1 MRLAIRMTM
10 SVGLSAALLFGGAGA
25 WQLRQE
31 EADLHAAARSEA
43 MLLGRALQIGFRN
56 ALRDLQLE
64 DVEETLEV
72 LQRVDPEVEIFVFDE
87 TGIVAGNSRGAVANE
102 RTHRVSA
109 RARDATEPIIEFDAS
124 RDPEYLV
131 LGLRLREEEPH
142 GASAIVVEKPL
153 TELRRDVDATRR
165 DIVATIVFFVLAVAG
180 LTWGLSRR
188 YVGLPLE
195 NLITNMRRVRA
206 GQLDVAFD
214 GRDSDEVGATH
225 REFEE
230 LVRTLE
236 NTRQRADQELEA
248 RHRLERGLQ
257 HADKLITLGQLSAV
271 LAHEI
276 GSPLQILEGRA
287 RSLLKTPDKQ
297 SVERVVPVIVE
308 QTERITRI
316 VQQLLEITRKRSPVR
331 GPVDLTKAAQSV
343 VDLLELEARRNQVRV
358 VLRSSGDTTLQADA
372 DQLQQIVLN
381 LVRNAIQ
388 ATSENTSVDIDIRG
402 EEQFVVLEVRDFG
415 PGVPPDIAEKLFE
428 PFFTT
433 RSRHGGTGLGLSVV
447 KTIVQEHQGE
457 VTFVPESVG
466 ALVRVKLPRVI
477 HE

>member
-1 MRLAIRMTM
+1 MRLAVRMTTL
-10 SVGLSAALLFGGAGA
+10 VGLSAALLFGGAGA

-31 EADLHAAARSEA
+31 EADLRAAARSEA
-43 MLLGRALQIGFRN
+43 LLLGRALQIGVRN

-64 DVEETLEV
+64 DVKETLEV

-87 TGIVAGNSRGAVANE
+87 AGVIVGSSSGAVANE
-102 RTHRVSA
+102 HTHRVSA
-109 RARDATEPIIEFDAS
+109 RARGVTEPIVELDS
-124 RDPEYLV
+124 SKTTEYLV
-131 LGLRLREEEPH
+131 LGLRLREEEPQ
-142 GASAIVVEKPL
+142 GSSAIVLEKPL
-153 TELRRDVDATRR
+153 TELRRDLNATRR
-165 DIVATIVFFVLAVAG
+165 DIVTTIVFFVLAVAG

-188 YVGLPLE
+188 YIGRPLD

-206 GQLDVAFD
+206 GQLDVAFE
-214 GRDSDEVGATH
+214 GRDTDEVGATH

-236 NTRQRADQELEA
+236 NTRLRADQELEA

-257 HADKLITLGQLSAV
+257 QADKLITLGQLSAV

-287 RSLLKTPDKQ
+287 RSLLKTPDKP

-331 GPVDLTKAAQSV
+331 GRVDLAKAAQSV
-343 VDLLELEARRNQVRV
+343 VDLLELEARRNKVRID
-358 VLRSSGDTTLQADA
+358 LHRQGDTDLHADG

-388 ATSENTSVDIDIRG
+388 ASPEMSCVEIGISSE
-402 EEQFVVLEVRDFG
+402 QHLVVLQVRDLG

-433 RSRHGGTGLGLSVV
+433 RSTHGGTGLGLSVV
-447 KTIVQEHQGE
+447 KTIVQEHHGE
-457 VTFVPESVG
+457 VEFIPQNVG
-466 ALVRVKLPRVI
+466 ALVRVKLPRDNP
-477 HE
+477 